1 MPLPAHL
8 PTMAPPRATPSTGV
22 IVTGG
27 ASGLGLASAECL
39 AAVDRPI
46 AVWDINADGA
56 EEAAARLR
64 EVYGVKAIG
73 LAVDVS
79 DIEAIRRAAEE
90 TRARLPS
97 IGGLVH
103 AAGVTGPTGIEGFD
117 PDVWDAGM
125 AIHVRPVPLIVQA
138 VLPDLRRNPGS
149 AIVAF
154 ASIQARLG
162 DGRLP
167 TYTAAK
173 GAVLSLVHSMADA
186 LAPDNIRINSISPGM
201 MRTPMLER
209 AMPQG
214 PHLEAT
220 IARCML
226 QRLGDAAEIGRAVR
240 FLMSDE
246 ASFVT
251 GTDLIVDGGYLPSS
265 KRYPPPGP

>member
-1 MPLPAHL
+1 MNSADLPPISPPLAK
-8 PTMAPPRATPSTGV
+8 PTTGV

-27 ASGLGLASAECL
+27 ASGLGLASAEAM
-39 AAVDRPI
+39 AAVGRPI
-46 AVWDINADGA
+46 AVWDINEAGA
-56 EEAAARLR
+56 QAAAARLR
-64 EVYGVKAIG
+64 EAYGVPAIA

-79 DIEAIRRAAEE
+79 DVEALRRACEE

-103 AAGVTGPTGIEGFD
+103 AAGVPNRSGIEEFD
-117 PDVWDAGM
+117 TAIWDAGM
-125 AIHVRPVPLIVQA
+125 AIHVRPVPVIVQA
-138 VLPDLRRNPGS
+138 VLPDLRRNAGS

-162 DGRLP
+162 DGALP

-214 PHLEAT
+214 PLREAT
-220 IARCML
+220 IARTML
-226 QRLGDAAEIGRAVR
+226 QRFGEPSEIAKAVR

-246 ASFVT
+246 ASYVT
-251 GTDLIVDGGYLPSS
+251 GTDLIVDGGYLANA